1 MIRFLFLKN
10 VFRVSDEYAMEEI
23 RMKVI
28 VGLGNP
34 GPQYAETRHNIG
46 FLLIDLLAEVHNLQF
61 RAKFQ
66 GLWTEG
72 NVEGERL
79 LLLKPQT
86 FMNLSG
92 RSVSQLTNFYKILGE
107 DLLIVQDDMDMPLG
121 KIRLRDQGSA
131 GGHNGIKSILAEFG
145 SEKFWRLK
153 LGVGRPPK
161 GWDPARYVLSPFAE
175 DEFTQLDEVL
185 GRAEKATNLWIKG
198 ETGRAMNLYHR

>member
-1 MIRFLFLKN
+1 L
-10 VFRVSDEYAMEEI
+10 
-23 RMKVI
+23 KVI

-46 FLLIDLLAEVHNLQF
+46 FLLVDLLAEEYKLQF

-72 NVEGERL
+72 KVEGERL

-92 RSVSQLTNFYKILGE
+92 RSVREITNFYKILGE
-107 DLLIVQDDMDMPLG
+107 DLLIVHDDMDLSLG

-131 GGHNGIKSILAEFG
+131 GGHNGIKSILAELG
-145 SEKFWRLK
+145 TEKFWRLK
-153 LGVGRPPK
+153 LGVGRPR
-161 GWDPARYVLSPFAE
+161 GSILDNRGSNHEQQTTIIDHVLSPFAE
-175 DEFTQLDEVL
+175 DEIKPLDEVL

-198 ETGRAMNLYHR
+198 ETDRAMNLYHR

>member
-1 MIRFLFLKN
+1 
-10 VFRVSDEYAMEEI
+10 
-23 RMKVI
+23 MKVI

-46 FLLIDLLAEVHNLQF
+46 FLLVDLLAEVYKLQF

-72 NVEGERL
+72 NVEGERIF
-79 LLLKPQT
+79 LLKPQT

-92 RSVSQLTNFYKILGE
+92 RSVRELTNFYKILGE
-107 DLLIVQDDMDMPLG
+107 DLLIVHDDMDLSLG

-131 GGHNGIKSILAEFG
+131 GGHNGIKSILAELG
-145 SEKFWRLK
+145 TEKFWRLK
-153 LGVGRPPK
+153 LGVGRPPTRNSIL
-161 GWDPARYVLSPFAE
+161 DIRHSNHEPRTTIIDHVLSPFAE
-175 DEFTQLDEVL
+175 DETTQLDEVL

-198 ETGRAMNLYHR
+198 EIDRAMNLYHR

>member
-1 MIRFLFLKN
+1 
-10 VFRVSDEYAMEEI
+10 
-23 RMKVI
+23 MKVI

-46 FLLIDLLAEVHNLQF
+46 FLLVDLLAESYRFEF
-61 RAKFQ
+61 RPKYQ
-66 GLWTEG
+66 GLCAEG

-92 RSVSQLTNFYKILGE
+92 RSVSEIVHFYKVPGE
-107 DLLIVQDDMDMPLG
+107 DLLIVHDDMDLPLG

-131 GGHNGIKSILAEFG
+131 GGHNGIKSILAELG

-161 GWDPARYVLSPFAE
+161 EWDPARYVLSAFVE
-175 DEFTQLDEVL
+175 DEITQLDDVL
-185 GRAEKATNLWIKG
+185 ERAEKATNLWIKG
-198 ETGRAMNLYHR
+198 ETARAMNLYHC

>member
-1 MIRFLFLKN
+1 
-10 VFRVSDEYAMEEI
+10 
-23 RMKVI
+23 MKVI

-46 FLLIDLLAEVHNLQF
+46 FLLVDLLAEVYKLQF

-72 NVEGERL
+72 KVEEERI

-92 RSVSQLTNFYKILGE
+92 RSVRELTNFYKISGE
-107 DLLIVQDDMDMPLG
+107 DLLIVHDDMDLAFG

-131 GGHNGIKSILAEFG
+131 GGHNGIKSILAELG
-145 SEKFWRLK
+145 TDKFWRLK

-161 GWDPARYVLSPFAE
+161 EHDPAGYVLSTFSE
-175 DEFTQLDEVL
+175 DETTQLDEEL
-185 GRAEKATNLWIKG
+185 GRAEKATKLWIKG
-198 ETGRAMNLYHR
+198 EADRAMNLYHRCRGV